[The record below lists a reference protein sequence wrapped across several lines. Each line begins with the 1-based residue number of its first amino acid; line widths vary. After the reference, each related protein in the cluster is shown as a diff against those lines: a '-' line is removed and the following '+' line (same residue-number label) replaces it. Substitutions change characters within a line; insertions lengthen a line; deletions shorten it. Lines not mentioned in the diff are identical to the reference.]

1 MVQLDIVEAVKLEE
15 CASDVIEEIIFYQ
28 RICSP
33 AGSGRGVTLAERR
46 SDLIIVAKEV
56 KCPFGVFDYVVREGY
71 VFHGRPRRTTFLIA
85 HREENGLSILRIGPV
100 VFKYIAVDD
109 YVPRVLQLQYVLYC
123 PVLACIGG
131 MTNLPGQWLEHVI
144 APDLDV

>member
-33 AGSGRGVTLAERR
+33 AGSGRGDTLAERR

-71 VFHGRPRRTTFLIA
+71 VFHSRPRRSTFLIA
-85 HREENGLSILRIGPV
+85 HREENRLSILRVSPV
-100 VFKYIAVDD
+100 VLKHIAIDD
-109 YVPRVLQLQYVLYC
+109 HVLRILQL
-123 PVLACIGG
+123 
-131 MTNLPGQWLEHVI
+131 E
-144 APDLDV
+144 